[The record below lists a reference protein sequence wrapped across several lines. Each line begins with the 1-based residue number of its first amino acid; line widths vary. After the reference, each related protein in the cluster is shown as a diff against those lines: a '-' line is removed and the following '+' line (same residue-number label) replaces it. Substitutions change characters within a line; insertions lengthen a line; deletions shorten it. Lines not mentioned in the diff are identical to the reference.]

1 MQCLGSMI
9 HLAQKEQ
16 IAMEGQTS
24 EAKPTNE
31 KRRTRLQD
39 GEWRVEGTTMRPA
52 AAASWIHYG
61 RWLFAISLGVQ
72 SLHTRG
78 LRST

>member
-9 HLAQKEQ
+9 HLQNEQ

-39 GEWRVEGTTMRPA
+39 GEWRVGRHDDE
-52 AAASWIHYG
+52 ASGSRELIHYG
-61 RWLFAISLGVQ
+61 Y
-72 SLHTRG
+72 
-78 LRST
+78 LRYLSRRTKSTYEGFT

>member
-1 MQCLGSMI
+1 MQCLRSMI
-9 HLAQKEQ
+9 HLAQNEQ

-39 GEWRVEGTTMRPA
+39 GEWRVGRHDDEASGSRELDSLRTMVICDIISRRTKSTYEGFT
-52 AAASWIHYG
+52 
-61 RWLFAISLGVQ
+61 
-72 SLHTRG
+72 
-78 LRST
+78 